1 MRGIRA
7 NAKRK
12 GYSLLSAFFL
22 SFFLELCRLDCNLAI
37 FILGSSEFDEELLLA
52 VVCIVLFESSGL
64 DDELSNDEEDDD
76 DVRVEDVRLDD
87 EVGLSL

>member
-1 MRGIRA
+1 M
-7 NAKRK
+7 
-12 GYSLLSAFFL
+12 

-37 FILGSSEFDEELLLA
+37 FILGSSEFDDELLLA

-64 DDELSNDEEDDD
+64 DEELSNEEEDEED
-76 DVRVEDVRLDD
+76 VRVDDVRLDD